1 MAESAPFQWGSGGER
16 ISADSIKRRRQV
28 AAALLKGGMDYSPVG
43 HWTQGLA
50 RVAQALVGGYEEG
63 KLDAAEKVNT
73 AEDAK
78 TSSALVAQLLGGGT
92 QAPVAAPASPSAAP
106 SMAGGG
112 ATRAM
117 AMPNVAP
124 DLKDGIAQTASALGI
139 SPVDLATAISYE
151 TAGTFDPTKAGP
163 RTQWGQHRGLIQFG
177 EPQARE
183 HGVDWNNPV
192 ASQLGP
198 NGAVAS
204 YLKAAGVKPGMGM
217 MDIYSAIN
225 AGGVGRYGASD
236 ANNGG
241 APGTVADKV
250 NNQMAGHRAKAL
262 ALFGNPNAP
271 APGASPVSM
280 ESGQPGF
287 FVPPGPQPSMSGQQ
301 FNAIHGNDIVPPV
314 FQSEG
319 IGQPWMGTALPPEA
333 PAGPTMMAAPL
344 PPARPTDL
352 AMPQADMPAP
362 GAVPAIG
369 QLPPL
374 PQEDLSNA
382 PGAGAR
388 EGIVRALMAQQGQ
401 SAGAPP
407 GMAIPPAGATP
418 APASAPAAQ
427 QVAQALAQPAPAQS
441 SDNALASALMS
452 QNPALQRVA
461 QAVLTNRIEG
471 SRGVVM
477 GDRLINPRTGAVI
490 ADYSQMNGGRSNEFS
505 LNPIY
510 GVDKDGNPVVMQ
522 LGKRGDAAATKLPEG
537 VKLARDPIKVDGPTG
552 TTLLDPQTRQQ
563 IGFIPKDNAKA
574 EADKVIGK
582 AQGESSAGMA
592 DAIAKSEQTLSAIA
606 GIRNHPGRSSW
617 GAQGSTAAWPIIG
630 NGLPGT
636 EGRDFVARVDQL
648 KGQSFLEA
656 FNMLKGGGAISETEG
671 RTATDAIARLDRA
684 QSKEGFDAALSDL
697 EKVIRSGMERARQ
710 KAGGSTPARAS
721 SDGWSEVAPDV
732 RIREKR

>member
-1 MAESAPFQWGSGGER
+1 MAENSPFFWGSGGER

-28 AAALLKGGMDYSPVG
+28 AAAMLKGGMDYSPVG

-78 TSSALVAQLLGGGT
+78 TSSALVSQLLGGAPASSVPASAPT
-92 QAPVAAPASPSAAP
+92 QASSGTAAPAQAAAPAALLPRFAQAEAQYGLPPTYLSQTAAIESRFDPNAQNPNSSAGGLFQFVDSTAKQYGLSNKFDPVAATDAAARLAADNAKVLTRSLGRAP
-106 SMAGGG
+106 TAGELYLAHQQGGGG
-112 ATRAM
+112 AAKLLSNPNARA
-117 AMPNVAP
+117 
-124 DLKDGIAQTASALGI
+124 
-139 SPVDLATAISYE
+139 VDIV
-151 TAGTFDPTKAGP
+151 
-163 RTQWGQHRGLIQFG
+163 GLD
-177 EPQARE
+177 AVR
-183 HGVDWNNPV
+183 
-192 ASQLGP
+192 L
-198 NGAVAS
+198 NG
-204 YLKAAGVKPGMGM
+204 
-217 MDIYSAIN
+217 
-225 AGGVGRYGASD
+225 
-236 ANNGG
+236 
-241 APGTVADKV
+241 
-250 NNQMAGHRAKAL
+250 
-262 ALFGNPNAP
+262 GNPNMTAGEFARRWTSKIAQNADAP
-271 APGASPVSM
+271 AEGAALASA
-280 ESGQPGF
+280 ETGQPGF
-287 FVPPGPQPSMSGQQ
+287 FVPPAPQPAMSGQQ

-362 GAVPAIG
+362 GAVQAIG
-369 QLPPL
+369 QLPPPL
-374 PQEDLSNA
+374 QEDLSNA

-388 EGIVRALMAQQGQ
+388 EGIVQALMAQQGQ
-401 SAGAPP
+401 RGGTPP
-407 GMAIPPAGATP
+407 GMAIPPAGASP
-418 APASAPAAQ
+418 APTPAPAAQ
-427 QVAQALAQPAPAQS
+427 QVAQALAQPASVQS

-582 AQGESSAGMA
+582 AQGESTAGMA

-656 FNMLKGGGAISETEG
+656 FNMLRGGGAISEVEG

-684 QSKEGFDAALSDL
+684 QSKEGFDAALNDL
-697 EKVIRSGMERARQ
+697 EKVIRSGMERARK
-710 KAGGSTPARAS
+710 KAGGSTPAPTS
-721 SDGWSEVAPDV
+721 SDGWSEVNGV